1 MSRSRLLVAFAPLVL
16 AVPANAQNAP
26 PAPPKPAPAL
36 VEAFKGME
44 GTWACTGSM
53 DNPTKPGSRLT
64 TKSEMKIAPE
74 VDGFAYSG
82 SLKIE
87 KNPMMP
93 AGGKAHF
100 HWGYDTAKQKLIEF
114 GFDNGGNSWSGTSD
128 GLKDGSV
135 VWIEE
140 GAMMGQ
146 TAKSRTSVTIKSPRE
161 ITVVGELDDKGAWRK
176 NEEIHCKKK

>member
-1 MSRSRLLVAFAPLVL
+1 MARVPSLVSL
-16 AVPANAQNAP
+16 AVLTVALAARAQNP
-26 PAPPKPAPAL
+26 PPPPKPAPAL

-53 DNPTKPGSRLT
+53 DNPTKPGTQLA
-64 TKSEMKIAPE
+64 TKSEMKIASE

-82 SLKIE
+82 SLKME
-87 KNPMMP
+87 KNAVMP
-93 AGGKAHF
+93 AGGKVHI

-135 VWIEE
+135 VWTEE
-140 GAMMGQ
+140 GVMMGQ
-146 TAKSRTSVTIKSPRE
+146 TAKSRTTVTTKNPKE
-161 ITVVGELDDKGAWRK
+161 VLVVSEVEEKGAWK
-176 NEEIHCKKK
+176 KMGEDHCKKK